1 MKVDRVGDNFT
12 RLEKSQMATINKLQ
26 DKIKLLEFDKAQ
38 DHATIRDLKALLI
51 SKQHSIREVIKEIE
65 KIIKYKNYEKIF
77 QIKKVLVIIERQ
89 GMDNE

>member
-12 RLEKSQMATINKLQ
+12 RLEKSQMETINKLQ

-65 KIIKYKNYEKIF
+65 KIIKYKNYEKLF
-77 QIKKVLVIIERQ
+77 QIKKYLVIIERQ